1 MGRQDLSKC
10 EGMVMKTIWSSGDIL
25 TMQEITVKVNA
36 LFHKTWKTQTVSTY
50 LARLVKKGYLSMERQ
65 GRVFYYHPLIAEED
79 YAQREITKC
88 MDMWGNAK
96 AGALLS
102 AFTQAK
108 GLTEEEREYIRS
120 ILFECGMYG
129 RFL

>member
-1 MGRQDLSKC
+1 MGRQELSQC

-65 GRVFYYHPLIAEED
+65 GRLFYYHPLIAEED

-96 AGALLS
+96 TGALLS

-108 GLTEEEREYIRS
+108 GLTEEEKEYIRS
-120 ILFECGMYG
+120 ILDHE
-129 RFL
+129 RNDH